1 MKSSVILVLIFVLLN
16 WIEIS
21 HQAPPPK
28 ARRASLAQTAHQ
40 AASSRSAKVE
50 LFDVLDSD
58 KDGYVTRA
66 DLDTFCQGTAYK
78 ARKYKA
84 DKIYETIGSGANKHH
99 FTWGGHANYPL
110 VDLLKLRPNGYD
122 SVALI
127 EVLGITAEQAQKIL
141 EGKTSKTAED
151 VAEFI
156 RSNKKFAP

>member
-50 LFDVLDSD
+50 LFDVLDSN
-58 KDGYVTRA
+58 KDGYVTMK
-66 DLDTFCQGTAYK
+66 DFSTFCHGQAFDGRVYNANE
-78 ARKYKA
+78 
-84 DKIYETIGSGANKHH
+84 IFETIGDGANRQQ
-99 FTWGGHANYPL
+99 FTRNGKPIYKS
-110 VDLLKLRPNGYD
+110 VDLLQLRPNGYD
-122 SVALI
+122 SSALI
-127 EVLGITAEQAQKIL
+127 KVLGITDVQAKKIL
-141 EGKTSKTAED
+141 ENRTQKTAEG

-156 RSNKKFAP
+156 RSNKEFAP